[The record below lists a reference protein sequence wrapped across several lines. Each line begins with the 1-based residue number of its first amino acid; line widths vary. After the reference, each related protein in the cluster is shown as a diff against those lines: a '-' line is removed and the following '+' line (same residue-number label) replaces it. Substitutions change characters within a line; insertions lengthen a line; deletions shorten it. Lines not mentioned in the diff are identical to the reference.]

1 VDRRSGAKAASGHGA
16 DDVGPG
22 SLFATGLVAGG
33 TLTGTVVA
41 FLHWGDKVGTFVD
54 GLDVSEA
61 LTRIIGAGGYQILG
75 VVCFAVMGLL
85 LYRIA
90 RRPIQL

>member
-1 VDRRSGAKAASGHGA
+1 M
-16 DDVGPG
+16 GPG

-41 FLHWGDKVGTFVD
+41 FLHWGDKVGAFVD
-54 GLDVSEA
+54 GLDVTES
-61 LTRIIGAGGYQILG
+61 LTRLIGAGGYQILG
-75 VVCFAVMGLL
+75 VVCFALMGVL

-90 RRPIQL
+90 RRPLRM